1 MSKKG
6 TIGTRGQ
13 VHCPRD
19 STNPNFEDFC
29 AFLIED

>member
-13 VHCPRD
+13 VHCPGD
-19 STNPNFEDFC
+19 STNPSFEDFGAC
-29 AFLIED
+29 LIED